1 MNTRYLWKP
10 STWLS
15 AIATVGLIPIAV
27 AQVAPAPTNPPP
39 ANPADT
45 TKLEKFVVTGSMI
58 KRIEGE
64 SSLPVQTITPLEM
77 EQRGIAS
84 AEQMIMELN
93 INGNGLDNLASN
105 ADVTAGA
112 QRGNN
117 GVTAANLRMQGAGA
131 TLVLL
136 NGRRTAAAGLNS
148 SVVDLNQIPFA
159 AIERVEVLKD
169 GASAIYGT
177 DAIGG
182 VLNFILKDNYQG
194 AAAKASMDVTEH
206 GGGNIFR
213 YSAVA
218 GYGDLNR
225 DRYNIM
231 TSVSLS
237 DSKVLRG
244 DQRDFVNT
252 FQPNRG
258 LSPDTRGTPVATLFA
273 IGSAA
278 VPVKTVLS
286 GSGTGA
292 TTTAVGPVDPADK
305 SANPIRVNG
314 INYVDLPGGPGY
326 AGLDGMGPYD
336 EVLWQSAA
344 SKYGSA
350 WDTGRAAVIQQPVK
364 NTNVVVN
371 GTFKVAE
378 NTKATFSGLWG
389 RSVSNKSFSPNQW
402 SSATPGN
409 TTALDGKTVV
419 PNPLGGMLYPSTGA
433 SYDKVFNTLVA
444 YFPELAPNRGLP
456 MAFRWRSVP
465 LGNRAFT
472 TTSDTWRAA
481 AGLEGPLGFLSQWD
495 YRIGASRA
503 ENKAKSKLDNGYV
516 YTVPFVN
523 LINTGVVDVFSYTQ
537 TPAAM
542 AAIAKTSANGVVM
555 YGGTYRT
562 DEYDA
567 SATGPLFKLPA
578 GTIQAAVGVDW
589 RQESYLFTG
598 DTRANL
604 SSSDAL
610 IFNAPF
616 DNGLATNG
624 NLKRTIKA
632 VFTELQIPIVK
643 NLDFNAAGR
652 IDQYTGFGSS
662 KNPKFSLRWAP
673 IEKFLVRSS
682 YSTGFRVPTFKQMFD
697 PVTESPFATTGAIDP
712 KTGQQIPAN
721 SATTLFGGKSDLQPE
736 KAKMY
741 SAGFVVQPSKHLSAS
756 VDWWEINRTGTIQSF
771 SATDLLTKYYPTFQD
786 RLIRRADGTIAQIDT
801 RWINAGET
809 TTRGVDIDIKGDVDL
824 GDKGGKLFAN
834 FNLSYLIQKKTRLA
848 PNLDWQASEV
858 DQFTRSSDIGLHDKS
873 SASVGYRRG
882 NWNFLVSEYYR
893 NGYTDAVL
901 PGVAAALKGA
911 AGAPP
916 LPKDWQPL
924 VKPYNI
930 WGLSVTYRGIK
941 NTTIIAGVK
950 NLFDKDPPFSAT
962 YDTNTGAGSSWEPRI
977 ADPRGRSYTMSV
989 DYKFW

>member
-1 MNTRYLWKP
+1 MYTRKP
-10 STWLS
+10 WISAAWFTILAALS
-15 AIATVGLIPIAV
+15 LTSAVGQQV
-27 AQVAPAPTNPPP
+27 AQPAQTDPQKKDE
-39 ANPADT
+39 AA
-45 TKLEKFVVTGSMI
+45 KLEKFVVTGSMI

-64 SSLPVQTITPLEM
+64 GSLPVLTITPTEM
-77 EQRGIAS
+77 EQQGIS
-84 AEQMIMELN
+84 SVEQMIMDLN

-105 ADVTAGA
+105 SDVVAGS

-159 AIERVEVLKD
+159 AIQRVEVLKD

-182 VLNFILKDNYQG
+182 VINFILKDNYQG
-194 AAAKASMDVTEH
+194 AAASAALDVTER

-213 YSAVA
+213 YNAVA
-218 GYGDLNR
+218 GFGDLNR

-231 TSVSLS
+231 ASVSYS
-237 DSKVLRG
+237 DAKVLRG
-244 DQRDFVNT
+244 DQRKFVNT

-258 LSPDTRGTPVATLFA
+258 LSPDTRGTPIATLFGIASLKTA
-273 IGSAA
+273 I
-278 VPVKTVLS
+278 
-286 GSGTGA
+286 TGA
-292 TTTAVGPVDPADK
+292 GQTTFTNGPLDPQ
-305 SANPIRVNG
+305 NPNLRVTG

-326 AGLDGMGPYD
+326 SGLDGMGPYD
-336 EVLWQSAA
+336 EVLWQSPA

-364 NTNVVVN
+364 NTNVVIN
-371 GTFKVAE
+371 GTAKIAE
-378 NTKATFSGLWG
+378 KTKATFEGIWG

-402 SSATPGN
+402 SSAATGN
-409 TTALDGKTVV
+409 TTALDGKTSV
-419 PNPLGGMLYPSTGA
+419 PNPLSNMVYPSTGA
-433 SYDKVFNTLVA
+433 SYNKVFNVLAA

-456 MAFRWRSVP
+456 LAFRWRSLP

-481 AGLEGPLGFLSQWD
+481 VGVEGPLGFLSQWD
-495 YRIGASRA
+495 YRVGASRA
-503 ENKAKSKLDNGYV
+503 QNKAHSTLNNGYV

-523 LINTGVVDVFSYTQ
+523 LINTGVVDPFSYTQ
-537 TPAAM
+537 TPEAM
-542 AAIAKTSANGVVM
+542 AAIDKVRANGVVM

-562 DEYDA
+562 DEYDL

-578 GTIQAAVGVDW
+578 GTVQAAAGLDY

-598 DTRANL
+598 DSRSNL
-604 SSSDAL
+604 SSADAL

-632 VFTELQIPIVK
+632 AFMELQVPIIK
-643 NLDFNAAGR
+643 GLDFNAAGR

-673 IEKFLVRSS
+673 IDQFLVRSS

-712 KTGQQIPAN
+712 KTGQQIVAN
-721 SATTLFGGKSDLQPE
+721 TATTLFGGKSDLQPE

-741 SAGFVVQPSKHLSAS
+741 SAGFVVQPNKHISAS

-809 TTRGVDIDIKGDVDL
+809 TTRGLDVDIKGDMDI
-824 GDKGGKLFAN
+824 GDKGKVYAN

-848 PNLDWQASEV
+848 PGLNWQASEI
-858 DQFTRSSDIGLHDKS
+858 DQFTRSGDLGIHDKNT
-873 SASVGYRRG
+873 ASLGYRRG
-882 NWNFLVSEYYR
+882 NWTFQANEVYR
-893 NGYTDAVL
+893 GTYTDAVL
-901 PGVAAALKGA
+901 PGVAAALKGG

-916 LPKDWQPL
+916 LPPDWKPL

-930 WGLSVTYRGIK
+930 YGLSVTYRGFK
-941 NTTIIAGVK
+941 NTTVIAGVK
-950 NLFDKDPPFSAT
+950 NLFNTDPPFSAT
-962 YDTNTGAGSSWEPRI
+962 YDTNSGAGSSWEPRI
-977 ADPRGRSYTMSV
+977 ADPRGRAYTLRI
-989 DYKFW
+989 DYKFY